1 MGGSFV
7 NNMIEYDA
15 EYRKTPD
22 ILHMHNEDF
31 AYPWEERE
39 ENEKMK
45 NLRACL
51 YSTLITAVPGEKD
64 SGKATAFQ
72 SEVEQKH
79 LPLMWLQE
87 PWNTGRK
94 LHSTV
99 AHWSL
104 NNH

>member
-39 ENEKMK
+39 KNEKWK
-45 NLRACL
+45 TWERAF
-51 YSTLITAVPGEKD
+51 IP
-64 SGKATAFQ
+64 
-72 SEVEQKH
+72 
-79 LPLMWLQE
+79 
-87 PWNTGRK
+87 
-94 LHSTV
+94 HS
-99 AHWSL
+99 
-104 NNH
+104 